1 MAAKLIK
8 PKTVRGVRKEMEC
21 NAFRSYPGRKGC
33 GATFSFVP
41 SDCRD
46 IVLNGNGRQENDGPR
61 FKEPPVERYVTCPK
75 CRGACFVET
84 VRAGVKYTRREL
96 DAREAFADTY
106 GRGQG
111 GH

>member
-1 MAAKLIK
+1 MTAKLIK

-21 NAFRSYPGRKGC
+21 NPGPGRKGC

-41 SDCRD
+41 SDCQD
-46 IVLNGNGRQENDGPR
+46 IVIYGNGRQEDDGPR
-61 FKEPPVERYVTCPK
+61 FKEPPVERYVRCPK
-75 CRGACFVET
+75 CRCLCFLET

-96 DAREAFADTY
+96 DVREAFADAY

>member
-1 MAAKLIK
+1 MAAKIIA
-8 PKTVRGVRKEMEC
+8 PKKVRGIRKEMEC

-41 SDCRD
+41 SDTRELTIHGTYQD
-46 IVLNGNGRQENDGPR
+46 DGPR
-61 FKEPPVERYVTCPK
+61 FKEPPVERYVRCPK
-75 CRGACFVET
+75 CRNLCFLEV
-84 VRAGVKYTRREL
+84 VRPGVNYSRRER
-96 DAREAFADTY
+96 DIMEAQADVY

>member
-1 MAAKLIK
+1 MAAKLIM
-8 PKTVRGVRKEMEC
+8 PKKVRGVRKEMEC
-21 NAFRSYPGRKGC
+21 NALRNYPGRKGC
-33 GATFSFVP
+33 GAQFTFVP
-41 SDCRD
+41 SDTRELTIHGTYQD
-46 IVLNGNGRQENDGPR
+46 DGPR

-96 DAREAFADTY
+96 DAREAFVDTY

>member
-1 MAAKLIK
+1 MAAKLIM
-8 PKTVRGVRKEMEC
+8 PKKVRGVRKEMEC
-21 NAFRSYPGRKGC
+21 NALRNYPGRKGC
-33 GATFSFVP
+33 GARFTFVP
-41 SDCRD
+41 SDTRELTIHGNYRD
-46 IVLNGNGRQENDGPR
+46 EGPR
-61 FKEPPVERYVTCPK
+61 FKVAPVERYVTCPK

-96 DAREAFADTY
+96 DAREAFVDTY